1 MSTAKNGNAYTL
13 TLKVEALR
21 RHAEGESKKK
31 LMRRLN
37 VGSPRTLSR
46 WFKDPRVLRAAG
58 LSVEDCRNLGVHY
71 MGPYDPAEVLPDHS
85 GEPVRVETAPLE
97 EQDLEVEALKPKRS
111 PKGGRPSKLEDPELV
126 KRLRHGLHL
135 VLPLSILADYVG
147 VTLPTLTS
155 WLRDAYSDKD
165 TPGARLGKLIR
176 EARAEGIIRCHE
188 AILNGDPGAKG
199 SQFLLG
205 RVHRDNYA
213 ERVEQSVEVFDPL
226 AEMDDQELDEL
237 INSEG
242 G

>member
-1 MSTAKNGNAYTL
+1 MNKNGHAYTL

-31 LMRRLN
+31 LMRRLG

-58 LSVEDCRNLGVHY
+58 LSPEDCRNLGVPY
-71 MGPYDPAEVLPDHS
+71 MGPYDAGEVLPDHN
-85 GEPVRVETAPLE
+85 GEEVRVEVGPVVE
-97 EQDLEVEALKPKRS
+97 DDLEHTEIALDRKVS
-111 PKGGRPSKLEDPELV
+111 SKGGRPSKLEDPEVV

-135 VLPLSILADYVG
+135 VLPMSILADYVG
-147 VTLPTLTS
+147 VTHATLNN
-155 WLRDAYSDKD
+155 WLRDAHSDKD
-165 TPGARLGKLIR
+165 TPGARLGHLIR
-176 EARAEGIIRCHE
+176 EARAEGIIRAHE

-199 SQFLLG
+199 AQFLLG

-226 AEMDDQELDEL
+226 AEMDDEELDEL